1 MCVCMLKK
9 VLAEELNTALAT
21 GIAAAGSGRNGGEFL
36 SLHPAAKASSSGAS
50 NWATTIHLPS

>member
-1 MCVCMLKK
+1 MLKK
-9 VLAEELNTALAT
+9 VLAEELNKALAT